1 MEWQRVKS
9 ILIGVFLVVNIFL
22 IMSYMGGVK
31 TGVTIDN
38 QTALNAIAVLEKNNV
53 SIDEKL
59 IPRRTDDIRMFDAVN
74 QFESPK
80 AVAEFAY
87 QNAQKLNLDY
97 FNPQNVVLADTTF
110 QYIAP
115 IGEKI
120 KGLEKLDE
128 NSAKKY
134 AEGEMKKLGLCL
146 SARCES
152 SVNQKDDSFVV
163 KISPVYEGK
172 RILDSNI
179 YVEVGNTGIKK
190 IFGQNWLC
198 DNITDGGITNVI
210 PVTEILI
217 NFATNPL
224 RDKTGAVQITKLD
237 IGYFLGNRGGE
248 KRTVTAVPVWRII
261 TNEGKSYYF
270 DSRNGDLL

>member
-9 ILIGVFLVVNIFL
+9 ILIGVFVVVNIFL
-22 IMSYMGGVK
+22 IISYMGGIK

-38 QTALNAIAVLEKNNV
+38 QTVLNAITVLNKNNIT
-53 SIDEKL
+53 IDEKL

-74 QFESPK
+74 QFESSK

-97 FNPQNVVLADTTF
+97 FNPQNVVMGDTTF
-110 QYIAP
+110 EYIAP
-115 IGEKI
+115 KGENVKE
-120 KGLEKLDE
+120 LEKLDA
-128 NSAKKY
+128 NSAKIY
-134 AEGEMKKLGLCL
+134 AEKEIKKLELCMNT
-146 SARCES
+146 RYES
-152 SVNQKDDSFVV
+152 SATQKDEGFVV
-163 KISPVYEGK
+163 TISPVYEGK

-179 YVEVGNTGIKK
+179 YVEVTSAGIKK

-198 DNITDGGITNVI
+198 DSITDGGITNVI
-210 PVTEILI
+210 AVTEILI
-217 NFATNPL
+217 NFAINPS
-224 RDKTGAVQITKLD
+224 RDKTNQVQITKLD
-237 IGYFLGNRGGE
+237 MGYFLGNRGGE
-248 KRTVTAVPVWRII
+248 KRTVTAVPVWRIT

>member
-9 ILIGVFLVVNIFL
+9 ILIGVFVVVNIFL
-22 IMSYMGGVK
+22 FISYMGGIK

-38 QTALNAIAVLEKNNV
+38 QTVLNAITVLEKNNV

-59 IPRRTDDIRMFDAVN
+59 IPHRIDDIRMFDAVN

-80 AVAEFAY
+80 AVADFAY

-97 FNPQNVVLADTTF
+97 FNPQNVVITDTTF

-115 IGEKI
+115 NGERI
-120 KGLEKLDE
+120 KELEKLNE
-128 NSAKKY
+128 NSAKNY
-134 AEGEMKKLGLCL
+134 AEKEIKKLGLCL
-146 SARCES
+146 NTRYES
-152 SVNQKDDSFVV
+152 SVVAKDDGFVV
-163 KISPVYEGK
+163 NISPVYEGK
-172 RILDSNI
+172 KILDSNM
-179 YVEVGNTGIKK
+179 YVEVGNMGIGK

-198 DNITDGGITNVI
+198 DNITDAGITENI

-224 RDKTGAVQITKLD
+224 RDKTNMVQITKLD

-248 KRTVTAVPVWRII
+248 KRTVMSVPAWRII
-261 TNEGKSYYF
+261 TDKGKSYYF

>member
-9 ILIGVFLVVNIFL
+9 ILIGVFVVVNIFL
-22 IMSYMGGVK
+22 FISYMGGIK

-38 QTALNAIAVLEKNNV
+38 QTVLNSIAVLGKNNV

-59 IPRRTDDIRMFDAVN
+59 IPRRIDDIRMFDASN

-80 AVAEFAY
+80 TVADFAY

-97 FNPQNVVLADTTF
+97 FNPQNVVIADTTF

-115 IGEKI
+115 NGEII
-120 KGLEKLDE
+120 KELEKLDA
-128 NSAKKY
+128 NSAKNY
-134 AEGEMKKLGLCL
+134 AEKEIKKLGLCL
-146 SARCES
+146 DTRCES
-152 SVNQKDDSFVV
+152 SVVPKDDGFVV

-172 RILDSNI
+172 RILDSNV
-179 YVEVGNTGIKK
+179 YVEVGNTGIRK

-198 DNITDGGITNVI
+198 DNIVDGGITNVI

-224 RDKTGAVQITKLD
+224 RDKTNMVQITKLD

-248 KRTVTAVPVWRII
+248 KRTVTAVPVWRIM
-261 TNEGKSYYF
+261 TDDGKSYYF